1 MNLSHSIRANQN
13 ELQHLLFDQI
23 FDAIVVVDR
32 DGKIVLINQALCRL
46 LGGTEKDFLG
56 RHMLDAVSP
65 EATLHLVAQGLLP
78 QAVGGRIRVRGQ
90 EFVTKLIPIRV
101 AGEIVGAAG
110 IALFSDA
117 QQALTCAR
125 ALNPAE
131 VKGADRPR
139 VWHSSYTIQDIIGT
153 DPAVE
158 RVRMQIRK
166 AATYHASVLI
176 SGETGTGKE
185 LVAHAIHALS
195 SRANEAFVRIN
206 CSNVPAELVES
217 ELFGYEGGA
226 FTGSRSGGSPGK
238 FELADRGTIFLDEI
252 GDMPLN
258 AQSALLRVL
267 QEREIVRVGGRGP
280 IPVDVRVICAT
291 NRKLSDLV
299 QAGSF
304 RQDLFYRLDVLQI
317 KQPAVRERNDF
328 DLLLNHLIERV
339 RLNLRLPPITLPQQ
353 TLQSMKCQSWP
364 GNVREMRNA
373 VERLLL
379 SDGIALSEAVSSP
392 SSAQM
397 DFSNRGGQPAA
408 HAGDLKQMTSAVER
422 ETILRAL
429 RSTNG
434 NVTQAARH
442 LGVNRA
448 NLYKKLKRHNIGDLA
463 EWRFR
468 SRLSGDG
475 ACE

>member
-1 MNLSHSIRANQN
+1 MNLSHSILANQKD
-13 ELQHLLFDQI
+13 LLALLFDQV
-23 FDAIVVVDR
+23 FDAIVVIDQA
-32 DGKIVLINQALCRL
+32 GKIVLINQALCRL
-46 LGGTEKDFLG
+46 LGGTEKDYLG
-56 RHMLDAVSP
+56 RHMVDVISP

-101 AGEIVGAAG
+101 GGEIVGAAG
-110 IALFSDA
+110 IALFSDV

-125 ALNPAE
+125 ALTPPE
-131 VKGADRPR
+131 VKLADRPR

-166 AATYHASVLI
+166 AATYPASVLI
-176 SGETGTGKE
+176 AGETGTGKE

-195 SRANEAFVRIN
+195 SRAKEAFVRIN
-206 CSNVPAELVES
+206 CSNVPGELVES

-258 AQSALLRVL
+258 TQSALLRVL

-291 NRKLSDLV
+291 NRRLSDLV
-299 QAGSF
+299 QSGSF

-317 KQPAVRERNDF
+317 RQPAVRERNDF
-328 DLLLNHLIERV
+328 ELLLNHLVERV
-339 RLNLRLPPITLPQQ
+339 RLNLKLPSTELPERTVQAMKRLP
-353 TLQSMKCQSWP
+353 WP

-379 SDGIALSEAVSSP
+379 SDGMVASEPVSSVG
-392 SSAQM
+392 SSPIELLDTEVA
-397 DFSNRGGQPAA
+397 PAA
-408 HAGDLKQMTSAVER
+408 QARGLKQMTSVLER

-429 RSTNG
+429 RSTHG

-448 NLYKKLKRHNIGDLA
+448 NLHKKLKRHNITDLA
-463 EWRFR
+463 EWR
-468 SRLSGDG
+468 S
-475 ACE
+475 